1 MYHSVCGG
9 SASRAFAPFVLPPAI
24 LDAHLG
30 ALADD
35 GWSMG
40 SISDL
45 WMSPPDAKVVALTF
59 DDGFRDFY
67 DEVVPRLRQH
77 GARASLFVP
86 TGYVGGTA
94 RWLAPE
100 GEDSRPILDWSQ
112 LEDIAQSGLIEIGA
126 HSHAHP
132 QLDMIDIARATAEI
146 RLPRRILE
154 DNLQTAVPTFAYPFG
169 YFNRSVL
176 RRVREA
182 GYELAC
188 AVGER
193 HATTRDDRLALPRWS
208 VGPTVSASGLLDL
221 VRFEPTRLGRLSSE
235 GKRYAWRSARRFRPG
250 PIAPPVPLGPVVT
263 RPRTSPC

>member
-1 MYHSVCGG
+1 MYHSVCAGT
-9 SASRAFAPFVLPPAI
+9 ATPAFVPFVVSPAV
-24 LDAHLG
+24 LDAHLA
-30 ALADD
+30 ALAAD

-40 SISDL
+40 SFSDV
-45 WMSPPDAKVVALTF
+45 WAAPTGAKVVALTF

-67 DEVVPRLRQH
+67 DEVIPLLEQY

-100 GEDSRPILDWSQ
+100 GEDDRPILDWVQ
-112 LEDIAQSGLIEIGA
+112 LEAIAQSGVVEIGA
-126 HSHAHP
+126 LSHAHP

-146 RLPRRILE
+146 RLPRKILE
-154 DNLQTAVPTFAYPFG
+154 DGLQEPVTTFAYPFG

-176 RRVREA
+176 RRVRDA

-208 VGPTVSASGLLDL
+208 VGPSVSASDLLD
-221 VRFEPTRLGRLSSE
+221 VIRLAPRPFARLSSE
-235 GKRYAWRSARRFRPG
+235 SKRHIWRSMRRFCPG
-250 PIAPPVPLGPVVT
+250 PIAPPAPLAPIGTPT
-263 RPRTSPC
+263 RSTSC